1 MAAVVACARP
11 HATACRRPRPP
22 ARVAPRRRAAPR
34 AATAAAAAAAAA
46 PLLAEPVFGAATLA
60 VMPLY
65 TLMLAAPRWALTRSL
80 MSGVLPFALMGAAY
94 AALVVEMALN
104 GSVLANMS
112 WWGLKGLASNMSA
125 PLSLSATWVHL
136 LTLDLFVA
144 RAVYLDGLARGV
156 PTRHSLVLCMMFGP
170 LGYLLHYATVA
181 LARALRRRR
190 EVAPVVG
197 GAEGAR

>member
-1 MAAVVACARP
+1 MAAVVACAPP
-11 HATACRRPRPP
+11 HATACARRCRIPRLP

-112 WWGLKGLASNMSA
+112 WWGLKG
-125 PLSLSATWVHL
+125 
-136 LTLDLFVA
+136 
-144 RAVYLDGLARGV
+144 
-156 PTRHSLVLCMMFGP
+156 
-170 LGYLLHYATVA
+170 A
-181 LARALRRRR
+181 LAHASTRSLAHPHGRPHLRKR
-190 EVAPVVG
+190 G
-197 GAEGAR
+197 L